1 VGKPSQYFRAGA
13 GGLIVNR
20 EGLVLA
26 LERADI
32 PGAWQLPQGGLEESE
47 EPLHAAFRE
56 VAEET
61 GIPESALELVRA
73 CPEPLAYELPVAA
86 RRAKTGR
93 GQVLSWFLFRFR
105 GSDDLVDV
113 TRGGEFLAWRW
124 MAFPRVIEGV
134 ADFRKPMY
142 RRLATEF
149 HGDLAATSQSTKP
162 RRRGGTE
169 AC

>member
-1 VGKPSQYFRAGA
+1 MTGKADLPYRPAVGVM
-13 GGLIVNR
+13 LLNR
-20 EGLVLA
+20 EGKAFVGQRLDST
-26 LERADI
+26 LE
-32 PGAWQLPQGGLEESE
+32 AWQLPQGGLDESE

-73 CPEPLAYELPVAA
+73 CQEPLAYELPMAA

-93 GQVLSWFLFRFR
+93 GQALYWFLFRFR

-113 TRGGEFLAWRW
+113 TRGGEFRAWRW

-134 ADFRKPMY
+134 ADFRKAMY
-142 RRLATEF
+142 RRLASEF
-149 HGDLAATSQSTKP
+149 ERDLA
-162 RRRGGTE
+162 RRV
-169 AC
+169 